1 MSTLKIS
8 TRTLT
13 FVEALFIMLGSLES
27 PLLACYDCY
36 CFCDLPGYKEMFPY
50 LNCGHYKNR
59 EVRIG
64 DYENGGI
71 FLLNAGSVSY
81 DRHPQTN

>member
-1 MSTLKIS
+1 MSTPKMG
-8 TRTLT
+8 THTLT
-13 FVEALFIMLGSLES
+13 FVEALFILLGSLES
-27 PLLACYDCY
+27 PLLSCYDCY
-36 CFCDLPGYKEMFPY
+36 CFCDLPGHKEIFLC

-71 FLLNAGSVSY
+71 FLLNTGSVSC